1 MKGDSVSTA
10 VLMNEEP
17 HSPALQQPPR
27 ALPDRADAQSEAREL
42 REALEAGQVGHW
54 SLDLADYELV
64 TCATCREHYGRDPAE
79 SFSYAQ
85 LLDLIHTDD
94 LARMQAAVQASIAE
108 GVDYAI
114 DYRVLTPAGDVRWVN
129 VRGRVLRDAQ
139 GQAVRMTG
147 ICQDISERMAD
158 EGRRQ
163 ALLALS
169 DRIRDLADPAELAY
183 AAAEILGRHLQ
194 VSRAGYGLVDTFN
207 ETITIER
214 DWNAPGIQTL
224 AGVLH
229 FRQYGSY
236 IERLKRGETVIIA
249 DAELDP
255 TTASTAQA
263 LKRISAQAFVNMPV
277 NEEGGMVALLYL
289 NHAERRE
296 WHPADL
302 ELVREVAQRTR
313 MAVERRRAE
322 QRLRALTVSLE
333 QQVETRTRA
342 LLDTEEA
349 LRQAQKMEAV
359 GQLTGGVAH
368 DFNNLLTVIRS
379 STDLLGRPN
388 LASERRQRYVEAI
401 SEAVN
406 RATRL
411 TGQLLAFAR
420 RQNLKPE
427 AFDVGAS
434 VTAVIGMLH
443 TLVGSRVHIDLQLQD
458 GDCFIHADPSQFDT
472 ALINM
477 AVNARDAMEGH
488 GQVSIK
494 VAKIETIPGQQA
506 AKGPFIAVAITDT
519 GAGIDTRDLQRIFEP
534 FFTTKA
540 FGEGT
545 GLGLSQ
551 VFGFAR
557 QSGGDVQ
564 VHSAAGQGA
573 TFTLYLPSVGADR
586 VSPAA
591 VTELA
596 QVSGGGV
603 CVLVVEDNEEVGAFA
618 AESLLELGYAPVW
631 VTSAERA
638 LSELAAVPGRFDVV
652 FTDVVMPGISGI
664 ELATRLGRLY
674 PQLPVVLTSG
684 YSHVLEETGQAG
696 FELLHKPYSVD
707 QLSRVLGQAAKG
719 QRHSSLL

>member
-1 MKGDSVSTA
+1 MNDALDPSMPAQQGGPSAQTA
-10 VLMNEEP
+10 
-17 HSPALQQPPR
+17 ALV
-27 ALPDRADAQSEAREL
+27 AGELEL
-42 REALEAGQVGHW
+42 REALEAGGVGHW
-54 SLDLADYELV
+54 SLDLGSGNLM
-64 TCATCREHYGRDPAE
+64 TSATCREHYGRDPQE
-79 SFSYAQ
+79 MFTYAQ
-85 LLDLIHTDD
+85 LLEAIHVDD
-94 LARMQAAVQASIAE
+94 RARRLEAIQQSVVGGS
-108 GVDYAI
+108 DYKI
-114 DYRVLTPAGDVRWVN
+114 DYRLFTPEGELRWIN
-129 VRGRVLRDAQ
+129 VRGRTLRDAQ
-139 GQAVRMTG
+139 GQALRITG
-147 ICQDISERMAD
+147 VSQDITERMAE

-163 ALLALS
+163 ALAAVS

-214 DWNAPGIQTL
+214 DWNAPGIETL

-229 FRQYGSY
+229 FRDYGSY
-236 IERLKRGETVIIA
+236 IERLKRGETIVIA
-249 DAELDP
+249 DAEKDP
-255 TTASTAQA
+255 MTASTADA
-263 LKRISAQAFVNMPV
+263 LKAISAQAFVNMPV

-289 NHAERRE
+289 NHAEQRV

-302 ELVREVAQRTR
+302 ALVREVAHRTR

-322 QRLRALTVSLE
+322 HRLRALMASLE
-333 QQVETRTRA
+333 QQVESRTRA

-388 LASERRQRYVEAI
+388 LAPERRQRYVEAI
-401 SEAVN
+401 SETVN

-420 RQNLKPE
+420 RQTLKPE

-434 VTAVIGMLH
+434 VSAVIGMLH
-443 TLVGSRVHIDLQLQD
+443 TLVGSRVNIDLQLQD
-458 GDCFIHADPSQFDT
+458 QGCFIHADPSQFDT

-477 AVNARDAMEGH
+477 AVNARDAMEGQ
-488 GQVSIK
+488 GRVTIK
-494 VAKIETIPGQQA
+494 VAKVDAIPGQQA
-506 AKGPFIAVAITDT
+506 AKGQFVAVAISDT
-519 GAGIDTRDLQRIFEP
+519 GAGIDAADLVRIFEP

-564 VHSAAGQGA
+564 VHSAVGQGA
-573 TFTLYLPSVGADR
+573 TFTLYLPSVQAQASTVGEIG
-586 VSPAA
+586 
-591 VTELA
+591 ELT

-638 LSELAAVPGRFDVV
+638 LSELTLAPGRFDVV
-652 FTDVVMPGISGI
+652 FSDVVMPGINGI
-664 ELATRLGRLY
+664 ELATRIGELF

-684 YSHVLEETGQAG
+684 YSHVLEESGLAG

-707 QLSRVLGQAAKG
+707 QLSRVLGQAAQG
-719 QRHSSLL
+719 RRHSSLL

>member
-1 MKGDSVSTA
+1 
-10 VLMNEEP
+10 MNDALDP
-17 HSPALQQPPR
+17 SMPAQQAGGR
-27 ALPDRADAQSEAREL
+27 SQSANEVEL
-42 REALEAGQVGHW
+42 REALEAGKVGHW
-54 SLDLADYELV
+54 SLDLATGTLV
-64 TCATCREHYGRDPAE
+64 TSATCRENFGRDPNDG
-79 SFSYAQ
+79 FTYGQ
-85 LLDLIHTDD
+85 LLEAIHDD
-94 LARMQAAVQASIAE
+94 DRARMQAAVQASIVDAA
-108 GVDYAI
+108 DYAI
-114 DYRVLTPAGDVRWVN
+114 DYRLFTPTGELRWIN
-129 VRGRVLRDAQ
+129 VRGRTLRDAQ
-139 GQAVRMTG
+139 GQALRITG
-147 ICQDISERMAD
+147 ISQDITERMAE

-163 ALLALS
+163 ALAAVS

-229 FRQYGSY
+229 FRDYGSY
-236 IERLKRGETVIIA
+236 IEALKRGETVVIA
-249 DAELDP
+249 DAEEDP
-255 TTASTAQA
+255 MTAGTAAA
-263 LKRISAQAFVNMPV
+263 LKAISAQAFVNMPV

-289 NHAERRE
+289 NHADKRT

-302 ELVREVAQRTR
+302 ALVREVAHRIR

-322 QRLRALTVSLE
+322 HRLRALTASLE

-379 STDLLGRPN
+379 STDLLGRAN
-388 LASERRQRYVEAI
+388 LTPERRQRYVEAI
-401 SEAVN
+401 SETVN

-420 RQNLKPE
+420 RQTLKPE

-434 VTAVIGMLH
+434 VSAVIGMLH
-443 TLVGSRVHIDLQLQD
+443 TLVGSRISIDLQLPD
-458 GDCFIHADPSQFDT
+458 EGCFIHADPSQFDT
-472 ALINM
+472 ALVNM
-477 AVNARDAMEGH
+477 AVNARDAMA
-488 GQVSIK
+488 GQGTVTIK
-494 VAKIETIPGQQA
+494 VAKVDAIPGQQA
-506 AKGPFIAVAITDT
+506 AKGQFVTVAISDT
-519 GAGIDTRDLQRIFEP
+519 GTGIDTTDLARIFEP

-573 TFTLYLPSVGADR
+573 TFTLYLPSVQARAADET
-586 VSPAA
+586 VID
-591 VTELA
+591 ELA

-631 VTSAERA
+631 VKSAERA
-638 LSELAAVPGRFDVV
+638 LAELAAAPKRFDVV
-652 FTDVVMPGISGI
+652 FSDVVMPGINGI
-664 ELATRLGRLY
+664 ELATRIAVLD
-674 PQLPVVLTSG
+674 PQLPVILTSG
-684 YSHVLEETGQAG
+684 YSHVLEESGLAG

-707 QLSRVLGQAAKG
+707 QLSRVLGKAAKG
-719 QRHSSLL
+719 RRHSSLL

>member
-1 MKGDSVSTA
+1 MNDGLDPST
-10 VLMNEEP
+10 
-17 HSPALQQPPR
+17 PAQQGS
-27 ALPDRADAQSEAREL
+27 AQSQVATVQAAELQDGVLAL
-42 REALEAGQVGHW
+42 REALEAGDVGHW
-54 SLDLADYELV
+54 SLDLASETLTTSV
-64 TCATCREHYGRDPAE
+64 TCRAHYGRDPQQP
-79 SFSYAQ
+79 FTYAQ
-85 LLDLIHTDD
+85 LLAGVHVDD
-94 LARMQAAVQASIAE
+94 RARRAAAVQASVE
-108 GVDYAI
+108 GGEDYKI
-114 DYRVLTPAGDVRWVN
+114 DYRLFTPAGELRWIN
-129 VRGRVLRDAQ
+129 VRGRTQRDAQ
-139 GQAVRMTG
+139 GKPLRITG
-147 ICQDISERMAD
+147 ISQDITERMAE

-163 ALLALS
+163 ALAEVS

-214 DWNAPGIQTL
+214 DWNAPGIKTL
-224 AGVLH
+224 AGVLR
-229 FRQYGSY
+229 FRDYGSY
-236 IERLKRGETVIIA
+236 IEPLKRGETIVIA
-249 DAELDP
+249 DAEQDP
-255 TTASTAQA
+255 MTADTADA
-263 LKRISAQAFVNMPV
+263 LKAISAQAFVNMPV

-289 NHAERRE
+289 NHAERRV

-302 ELVREVAQRTR
+302 ELVREVAHRTR

-322 QRLRALTVSLE
+322 HRLRALTASLE
-333 QQVETRTRA
+333 HQVESRTRA

-388 LASERRQRYVEAI
+388 LAPERRQRYVEAI
-401 SEAVN
+401 SETVN

-420 RQNLKPE
+420 RQTLKPE

-434 VTAVIGMLH
+434 VSAVIGMLH

-458 GDCFIHADPSQFDT
+458 EGCFIHADPSQFDT
-472 ALINM
+472 ALVNM
-477 AVNARDAMEGH
+477 AVNARDAMEGQ
-488 GQVSIK
+488 GRVTIK
-494 VAKIETIPGQQA
+494 VAKVDAIPGQQA
-506 AKGPFIAVAITDT
+506 AKGDFVAVSISDT
-519 GAGIDTRDLQRIFEP
+519 GAGIDPGDLARIFEP

-564 VHSAAGQGA
+564 VRSDDGQGA
-573 TFTLYLPSVGADR
+573 TFTLYLPSVQAC
-586 VSPAA
+586 A
-591 VTELA
+591 VTEGVVGELA
-596 QVSGGGV
+596 QVSGGGM

-631 VTSAERA
+631 VRSAERA
-638 LSELAAVPGRFDVV
+638 LAELNLAPGRFDVV
-652 FTDVVMPGISGI
+652 FSDVVMPGINGI
-664 ELATRLGRLY
+664 ELATRIGKLF
-674 PQLPVVLTSG
+674 PQLPVILTSG
-684 YSHVLEETGQAG
+684 YSHVLEESGLAG

-719 QRHSSLL
+719 RRQSSLL

>member
-1 MKGDSVSTA
+1 MNDALDPSNPAQQDSPSA
-10 VLMNEEP
+10 QAA
-17 HSPALQQPPR
+17 ALQ
-27 ALPDRADAQSEAREL
+27 ASVLEL
-42 REALEAGQVGHW
+42 REALEAGDVGHW
-54 SLDLADYELV
+54 SLDLASEIL
-64 TCATCREHYGRDPAE
+64 TTSATCREHYGRGPQEA
-79 SFSYAQ
+79 FSYAQ
-85 LLDLIHTDD
+85 LVGAVHVDD
-94 LARMQAAVQASIAE
+94 RERRQAALQASVV
-108 GVDYAI
+108 GGSDYRI
-114 DYRVLTPAGDVRWVN
+114 DYRLFTPAGELRWIN
-129 VRGRVLRDAQ
+129 VRGRTLRDAQ
-139 GQAVRMTG
+139 GRALRVTG
-147 ICQDISERMAD
+147 ISQDITERMAE

-163 ALLALS
+163 ALAHLS

-183 AAAEILGRHLQ
+183 AAAEILGRHLE

-214 DWNAPGIQTL
+214 DWNAPGIKTL
-224 AGVLH
+224 AGVLR
-229 FRQYGSY
+229 FRDYGSY
-236 IERLKRGETVIIA
+236 IEPLKRGETIVIA
-249 DAELDP
+249 DAEKDP
-255 TTASTAQA
+255 MTAATADA
-263 LKRISAQAFVNMPV
+263 LKAISAQAFVNMPV

-289 NHAERRE
+289 NHAEQRI

-302 ELVREVAQRTR
+302 ALVREVAHRTR

-322 QRLRALTVSLE
+322 HRLRALTASLE
-333 QQVETRTRA
+333 QQVESRTRA

-388 LASERRQRYVEAI
+388 LAPERRQRYVEAI
-401 SEAVN
+401 SETVN

-420 RQNLKPE
+420 RQTLKPE

-434 VTAVIGMLH
+434 VSAVIGMLN
-443 TLVGSRVHIDLQLQD
+443 TLVGSRVNIDLQLPD
-458 GDCFIHADPSQFDT
+458 EGCFIHADPSQFDT

-477 AVNARDAMEGH
+477 AVNARDAMA
-488 GQVSIK
+488 GQGRVTIT
-494 VAKIETIPGQQA
+494 VAKVDAIPGQHA
-506 AKGPFIAVAITDT
+506 AKGQFVAVAISDT
-519 GAGIDTRDLQRIFEP
+519 GAGIDPADLARIFEP

-540 FGEGT
+540 FGDGT

-564 VHSAAGQGA
+564 VHSAPGQGA
-573 TFTLYLPSVGADR
+573 TFTLYLPSVQAR
-586 VSPAA
+586 TATEA
-591 VTELA
+591 VIGELA

-638 LSELAAVPGRFDVV
+638 LAELTSAPGRFDVV
-652 FTDVVMPGISGI
+652 FSDVVMPGINGI
-664 ELATRLGRLY
+664 ELATRIGELF
-674 PQLPVVLTSG
+674 PQLPVILTSG
-684 YSHVLEETGQAG
+684 YSHVLEESGLAG

-707 QLSRVLGQAAKG
+707 QLSRVLGQATKG

>member
-1 MKGDSVSTA
+1 MTTAILMNDALDPSNPAQHESSSAQTA
-10 VLMNEEP
+10 VLQA
-17 HSPALQQPPR
+17 SVL
-27 ALPDRADAQSEAREL
+27 EL
-42 REALEAGQVGHW
+42 REALEAGDVGHW
-54 SLDLADYELV
+54 SLDLASEIL
-64 TCATCREHYGRDPAE
+64 TTSATCREHYGRGPDEA
-79 SFSYAQ
+79 FSYAQ
-85 LLDLIHTDD
+85 LVAAVHVDD
-94 LARMQAAVQASIAE
+94 RERRQAALQASVV
-108 GVDYAI
+108 GGSDYRI
-114 DYRVLTPAGDVRWVN
+114 DYRLFTPAGELRWIN
-129 VRGRVLRDAQ
+129 VRGRTLRDAQ
-139 GQAVRMTG
+139 GQALRITG
-147 ICQDISERMAD
+147 ISQDITERMAE

-163 ALLALS
+163 ALAQLS

-183 AAAEILGRHLQ
+183 AAAEILGRHLE

-214 DWNAPGIQTL
+214 DWNAPGIKTL

-229 FRQYGSY
+229 FRDYGSY
-236 IERLKRGETVIIA
+236 IEPLKRGETIVIA
-249 DAELDP
+249 DAEKDP
-255 TTASTAQA
+255 MTAATADA
-263 LKRISAQAFVNMPV
+263 LKAISAQAFVNMPV

-289 NHAERRE
+289 NHAEQRV

-302 ELVREVAQRTR
+302 ALVREVAHRTR

-322 QRLRALTVSLE
+322 HRLRALTASLE
-333 QQVETRTRA
+333 QQVESRTRA

-388 LASERRQRYVEAI
+388 LAPERRQRYVEAI
-401 SEAVN
+401 SETVN

-420 RQNLKPE
+420 RQTLKPE

-434 VTAVIGMLH
+434 VSAVIGMLN
-443 TLVGSRVHIDLQLQD
+443 TLVGSRVNIDLQLPD
-458 GDCFIHADPSQFDT
+458 EGCFIHADPSQFDT

-477 AVNARDAMEGH
+477 AVNARDAMA
-488 GQVSIK
+488 GQGRVTIT
-494 VAKIETIPGQQA
+494 VAKVDAIPGQHA
-506 AKGPFIAVAITDT
+506 AKGQFVAVAISDT
-519 GAGIDTRDLQRIFEP
+519 GAGIDPADLARIFEP

-540 FGEGT
+540 FGDGT

-564 VHSAAGQGA
+564 VHSAPGQGA
-573 TFTLYLPSVGADR
+573 TFTLYLPSVQAR
-586 VSPAA
+586 TATEA
-591 VTELA
+591 VIGELA

-631 VTSAERA
+631 VKSAERA
-638 LSELAAVPGRFDVV
+638 LVELTSVPGRFDVV
-652 FTDVVMPGISGI
+652 FSDVVMPGINGI
-664 ELATRLGRLY
+664 ELATRIGELF
-674 PQLPVVLTSG
+674 PQLPVILTSG
-684 YSHVLEETGQAG
+684 YSHVLEESGLAG

-707 QLSRVLGQAAKG
+707 QLSRVLGQATKG

>member
-1 MKGDSVSTA
+1 MTTA
-10 VLMNEEP
+10 ILMNDALDPSNPAQHE
-17 HSPALQQPPR
+17 SSSAQTAALQ
-27 ALPDRADAQSEAREL
+27 ASVLEL
-42 REALEAGQVGHW
+42 REALEAGDVGHW
-54 SLDLADYELV
+54 SLDLASEIL
-64 TCATCREHYGRDPAE
+64 TTSATCREHYGRGPDEA
-79 SFSYAQ
+79 FSYAQ
-85 LLDLIHTDD
+85 LVAAVHVDD
-94 LARMQAAVQASIAE
+94 RERRQAALQASVV
-108 GVDYAI
+108 GGSDYRI
-114 DYRVLTPAGDVRWVN
+114 DYRLFTPAGELRWIN
-129 VRGRVLRDAQ
+129 VRGRTLRDAQ
-139 GQAVRMTG
+139 GQALRITG
-147 ICQDISERMAD
+147 ISQDITERMAE

-163 ALLALS
+163 ALAQLS

-183 AAAEILGRHLQ
+183 AAAEILGRHLE

-214 DWNAPGIQTL
+214 DWNAPGIKTL

-229 FRQYGSY
+229 FRDYGSY
-236 IERLKRGETVIIA
+236 IEPLKRGETIVIA
-249 DAELDP
+249 DAEKDP
-255 TTASTAQA
+255 MTAATAAA
-263 LKRISAQAFVNMPV
+263 LKAISAQAFVNMPV

-289 NHAERRE
+289 NHAEQRV

-302 ELVREVAQRTR
+302 ALVREVAHRTR

-322 QRLRALTVSLE
+322 HRLRALTASLE
-333 QQVETRTRA
+333 QQVESRTRA

-388 LASERRQRYVEAI
+388 LAPERRQRYVEAI
-401 SEAVN
+401 SETVN

-420 RQNLKPE
+420 RQTLKPE

-434 VTAVIGMLH
+434 VSAVIGMLN
-443 TLVGSRVHIDLQLQD
+443 TLVGSRVNIDLQLPD
-458 GDCFIHADPSQFDT
+458 EGCFIHADPSQFDT

-477 AVNARDAMEGH
+477 AVNARDAMA
-488 GQVSIK
+488 GQGRVTIT
-494 VAKIETIPGQQA
+494 VAKVDAIPGQHA
-506 AKGPFIAVAITDT
+506 AKGQFVAVAISDT
-519 GAGIDTRDLQRIFEP
+519 GAGIDPADLARIFEP

-540 FGEGT
+540 FGDGT

-564 VHSAAGQGA
+564 VHSAPGQGA
-573 TFTLYLPSVGADR
+573 TFTLYLPSVQAR
-586 VSPAA
+586 TATEA
-591 VTELA
+591 VIGELA

-631 VTSAERA
+631 VKSAERA
-638 LSELAAVPGRFDVV
+638 LVELTSVPGRFDVV
-652 FTDVVMPGISGI
+652 FSDVVMPGINGI
-664 ELATRLGRLY
+664 ELATRIGELF
-674 PQLPVVLTSG
+674 PQLPVILTSG
-684 YSHVLEETGQAG
+684 YSHVLEESGLAG

-707 QLSRVLGQAAKG
+707 QLSRVLGQATKG

>member
-1 MKGDSVSTA
+1 MNDALDPSNPAQQGSPSAQTA
-10 VLMNEEP
+10 
-17 HSPALQQPPR
+17 ALQ
-27 ALPDRADAQSEAREL
+27 ASVLEL
-42 REALEAGQVGHW
+42 REALEAGDVGHW
-54 SLDLADYELV
+54 SLDLASEIL
-64 TCATCREHYGRDPAE
+64 TTSATCREHYRRGPDEA
-79 SFSYAQ
+79 FSYAQ
-85 LLDLIHTDD
+85 LVAAVHVDD
-94 LARMQAAVQASIAE
+94 RERRQAALQASVV
-108 GVDYAI
+108 GGSDYRI
-114 DYRVLTPAGDVRWVN
+114 DYRLFTPAGELRWIN
-129 VRGRVLRDAQ
+129 VRGRTLRDAQ
-139 GQAVRMTG
+139 GQALRITG
-147 ICQDISERMAD
+147 ISQDITERMAE

-163 ALLALS
+163 ALAQLS

-183 AAAEILGRHLQ
+183 AAAEILGRHLE

-214 DWNAPGIQTL
+214 DWNAPRIKTL
-224 AGVLH
+224 AGVLR
-229 FRQYGSY
+229 FRDYGSY
-236 IERLKRGETVIIA
+236 IEPLKRGETIVIA
-249 DAELDP
+249 DAEKDP
-255 TTASTAQA
+255 MTAATAAA
-263 LKRISAQAFVNMPV
+263 LKAISAQAFVNMPV

-289 NHAERRE
+289 NHAEQRV

-302 ELVREVAQRTR
+302 ALVREVAHRTR

-322 QRLRALTVSLE
+322 HRLRALTASLE
-333 QQVETRTRA
+333 QQVESRTRA

-388 LASERRQRYVEAI
+388 LAPERRQRYVEAI
-401 SEAVN
+401 SETVN

-420 RQNLKPE
+420 RQTLKPE

-434 VTAVIGMLH
+434 VSAVIGMLN
-443 TLVGSRVHIDLQLQD
+443 TLVGSRVNIDLQLPD
-458 GDCFIHADPSQFDT
+458 EVCFIHADPSQFDT

-477 AVNARDAMEGH
+477 AVNARDAMA
-488 GQVSIK
+488 GQGRVTIT
-494 VAKIETIPGQQA
+494 VAKVDAIPGQHA
-506 AKGPFIAVAITDT
+506 AKGQFVAVAISDT
-519 GAGIDTRDLQRIFEP
+519 GAGIDPADLARIFEP

-540 FGEGT
+540 FGDGT

-564 VHSAAGQGA
+564 VHSVPGQGA
-573 TFTLYLPSVGADR
+573 TFTLYLPSVQAR
-586 VSPAA
+586 TATEA
-591 VTELA
+591 VIGELA

-631 VTSAERA
+631 VKSAERA
-638 LSELAAVPGRFDVV
+638 LVELTSAPGRFDVV
-652 FTDVVMPGISGI
+652 FSDVVMPGINGI
-664 ELATRLGRLY
+664 ELATRIGELF
-674 PQLPVVLTSG
+674 PQLPVILTSG
-684 YSHVLEETGQAG
+684 YSHVLEESGLAG

-707 QLSRVLGQAAKG
+707 QLSRVLGQATKG